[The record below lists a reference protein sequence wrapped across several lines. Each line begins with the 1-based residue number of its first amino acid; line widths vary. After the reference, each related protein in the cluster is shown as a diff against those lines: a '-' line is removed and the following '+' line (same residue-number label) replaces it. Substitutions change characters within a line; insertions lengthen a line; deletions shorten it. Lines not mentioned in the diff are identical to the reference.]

1 MKGLILCAGK
11 GSRLYPF
18 TISYPKTLIP
28 VANVPLLHGCIEK
41 LTEQNISEIGIVIH
55 PSQESIIKESLQKIS
70 HWNIS
75 ITYIYQQKP
84 EGIANALLQAKDFI
98 GQDPFILLLGDNLIS
113 ISLSKLKQ
121 QVQLQGNDAALLL
134 AEVENPQDYGIAEVV
149 GEKIVMLEEKP
160 KNPKSN
166 LAVLGAYVFS
176 PSIFKASEMVK
187 PSARGEYEITDAI
200 QWLIQN
206 DYPVSFDKA
215 EVSNIDVGT
224 MDRWIG
230 ANRKMLQ
237 EMPYENNIHPS
248 VVLKNTKIHPPVSI
262 DHGSILENAV
272 IGPYVSIGEGSTVK
286 DCVIEDSILLSH
298 VHLNKLSHPI
308 SKMIIGSGSAL
319 VGTEEEGGGVE

>member
-1 MKGLILCAGK
+1 
-11 GSRLYPF
+11 
-18 TISYPKTLIP
+18 
-28 VANVPLLHGCIEK
+28 
-41 LTEQNISEIGIVIH
+41 
-55 PSQESIIKESLQKIS
+55 
-70 HWNIS
+70 
-75 ITYIYQQKP
+75 
-84 EGIANALLQAKDFI
+84 
-98 GQDPFILLLGDNLIS
+98 
-113 ISLSKLKQ
+113 
-121 QVQLQGNDAALLL
+121 
-134 AEVENPQDYGIAEVV
+134 
-149 GEKIVMLEEKP
+149 MLEEKP

-248 VVLKNTKIHPPVSI
+248 VVLKIRKSIHLFRLITAVSLKMLSL
-262 DHGSILENAV
+262 DLMSLSERDLRLR
-272 IGPYVSIGEGSTVK
+272 TV
-286 DCVIEDSILLSH
+286 
-298 VHLNKLSHPI
+298 
-308 SKMIIGSGSAL
+308 
-319 VGTEEEGGGVE
+319 